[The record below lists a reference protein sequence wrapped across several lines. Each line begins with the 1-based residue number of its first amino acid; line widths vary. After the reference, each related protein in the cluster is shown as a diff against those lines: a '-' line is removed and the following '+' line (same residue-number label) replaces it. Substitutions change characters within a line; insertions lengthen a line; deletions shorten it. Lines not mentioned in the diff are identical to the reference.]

1 MRFVAETT
9 STVVK
14 VRIGGEEY
22 SIRGNASEQYIREL
36 GRKVDEKI
44 KEVQQNSPNLTRHQM
59 AILAAINLA
68 DELLKVR
75 AEYQELLKIMEE
87 VN

>member
-1 MRFVAETT
+1 VRFVTE
-9 STVVK
+9 SKSNVVK

-22 SIRGNASEQYIREL
+22 AVRGHASEQYIREL
-36 GRKVDEKI
+36 GKVVDEKI
-44 KEVQQNSPNLTRHQM
+44 REVQKTSPNLTRHRM

-68 DELLKVR
+68 DELLTVK

-87 VN
+87 AN